1 MAKYAKANLTDK
13 QKADLRLL
21 KELRR
26 QITLAIEEIDIEGV
40 QADDALARLVRT
52 IEMER
57 LV

>member
-40 QADDALARLVRT
+40 ETDDALAQLVRT